1 MSECYVTSPKR
12 HSAFGGI
19 TQNSTLHGPLKLQL
33 SLSERA
39 VLKSSSRSTAKTE
52 KVRGKQREHTVVGL
66 NKSIDIE
73 TGAEMHALIRRLY
86 PICRSITGNGVRD
99 TLQTLREKV
108 ALQMHEVPTGTKVFD
123 WSVPKEW
130 NIQDAY
136 VKNSRGE
143 KVINF
148 KESNLHLLNY
158 SIPVNRKVSL
168 DELKTHLFTLPETPD
183 WIPYRTSYYN
193 ENWGFCVNYNRY
205 RELTDDTYE
214 VYIDATLEDGHLTY
228 GEYLVEGRDKEREV
242 LISTHICHP
251 SLCNDNLSGI
261 AVATFLARHLSGIP
275 LKYSYRFL
283 FIPGTIGSMTWL
295 SLNEKNVDRIRHGL
309 VATCLGDSGRFT
321 YKKTRQGDTEIDD
334 VVAYVLEQSERD
346 YRVTDFTPY
355 GYDERQYCSPGFD
368 LPVGCLTRTTHGEY
382 PQYHTSADDLSF
394 VSPENLAES
403 LSMYL
408 KVIAVLEGNRTYID
422 MNPKCEPQLGRRG
435 LYHKIGGAE
444 QEKNQQ
450 LAMLWVLNMSDGN
463 HSLLNI
469 ARRSGLPFDLLLDA
483 ARHLEEAE
491 LLKESTSL
499 EQ

>member
-1 MSECYVTSPKR
+1 MAS
-12 HSAFGGI
+12 
-19 TQNSTLHGPLKLQL
+19 
-33 SLSERA
+33 
-39 VLKSSSRSTAKTE
+39 
-52 KVRGKQREHTVVGL
+52 
-66 NKSIDIE
+66 E
-73 TGAEMHALIRRLY
+73 TGTEMHALIRRLY
-86 PICRSITGNGVRD
+86 PLCRSITGNGVRD
-99 TLQTLREKV
+99 TLQILRETV
-108 ALQMHEVPTGTKVFD
+108 TLQMHEVPTGTKVFD

-158 SIPVNRKVSL
+158 SIAVNRKVSL
-168 DELKTHLFTLPETPD
+168 EELKEHLFTLPETPD

-193 ENWGFCVNYNRY
+193 ENWGFCVNYNTY

-228 GEYLVEGRDKEREV
+228 GELLVEGADKAREV

-261 AVATFLARHLSGIP
+261 AVATFLARHLSGMP
-275 LKYSYRFL
+275 LRYSYRFL
-283 FIPGTIGSMTWL
+283 FIPGTIGSITWL
-295 SLNEKNVDRIRHGL
+295 SLNKRTVDRIRHGL
-309 VATCLGDSGRFT
+309 VATCLGDSGSFT
-321 YKKTRQGDTEIDD
+321 YKKTRQGDAEIDD
-334 VVAYVLEQSERD
+334 VVAYVLEQSGRD
-346 YRVTDFTPY
+346 HRVVDFTPY

-368 LPVGCLTRTTHGEY
+368 LAVGCLMRTTHGEY

-403 LSMYL
+403 LTMYL
-408 KVIAVLEGNRTYID
+408 KVIEVLEGNRTYLNL
-422 MNPKCEPQLGRRG
+422 NPKCEPQLGRRG
-435 LYHKIGGAE
+435 LYQKTGGAE
-444 QEKNQQ
+444 QETNLQ

-469 ARRSGLPFDLLLDA
+469 AQRSGLPFEQLCDA
-483 ARHLEEAE
+483 ARHLEAAE
-491 LLKESTSL
+491 LLKESSL
-499 EQ
+499 REQCLMGQTT